1 VIAIFIRPK
10 LAARSYALRLLR
22 LSPTDLVVEARQAAV
37 SAGIQKQFPDAS
49 LFNNRQVW
57 DKASLRTALSELY
70 ERLDSED
77 RRNAAHGPGSWV
89 FYYYDF
95 GIDSVREALEKMP
108 DEKVRTL

>member
-1 VIAIFIRPK
+1 MIAIFIRPK